1 MAKVIEQIIAIKF
14 SKIVKDSKSDKSVI
28 SDDQMSMLSQ
38 SVTELAESIV
48 DNSSIVV
55 EVIDINS

>member
-14 SKIVKDSKSDKSVI
+14 SKIVKDSESDKNVI
-28 SDDQMSMLSQ
+28 SDDQMTMLSQ
-38 SVTELAESIV
+38 SVTELAESVI

-55 EVIDINS
+55 EVIDIK

>member
-14 SKIVKDSKSDKSVI
+14 SKIVKDSDSDTNVI
-28 SDDQMSMLSQ
+28 SNDQMSMLSQ

>member
-14 SKIVKDSKSDKSVI
+14 SKIVKDSESDKSVI

-38 SVTELAESIV
+38 SVTELAESVI

-55 EVIDINS
+55 EVIDIDL